1 MKIMMIIAALMT
13 VAGIALADV
22 VLGVCG
28 FVSLASAASHLL
40 AQGFTVAPARA

>member
-40 AQGFTVAPARA
+40 AQRFTVAPARA